1 MLAKPVCGAD
11 EVPGETLL
19 ELFTTDRIAFVDH
32 SDKGVSF
39 RQFLTLTDGCLQMH
53 GGQRGI
59 GKFFNLLNNHYK
71 VGDTF
76 PYMRRIGRRYG
87 IYFENANAYFNE
99 STVLLTLEKLSGP
112 PLCVSRSVPHYL
124 RESWKSPP
132 QYCASELLLGQA
144 NCDYITREVSKMA
157 SYDLTVAD
165 LAPIPLPEVAMLPV
179 TEQTSYTAENF
190 F

>member
-1 MLAKPVCGAD
+1 M
-11 EVPGETLL
+11 
-19 ELFTTDRIAFVDH
+19 
-32 SDKGVSF
+32 
-39 RQFLTLTDGCLQMH
+39 
-53 GGQRGI
+53 
-59 GKFFNLLNNHYK
+59 FFNLHNNHYK
-71 VGDTF
+71 VCDTF
-76 PYMRRIGRRYG
+76 PYMPRIVRRYG

-157 SYDLTVAD
+157 SYDLTAAD
-165 LAPIPLPEVAMLPV
+165 LAPIPLPEAAVLKPGRCWACEIPSIR
-179 TEQTSYTAENF
+179 TWTSSMRTCSSRAKHPAIEPLKIMSGKF
-190 F
+190 DRLMFSLVQRIRSD